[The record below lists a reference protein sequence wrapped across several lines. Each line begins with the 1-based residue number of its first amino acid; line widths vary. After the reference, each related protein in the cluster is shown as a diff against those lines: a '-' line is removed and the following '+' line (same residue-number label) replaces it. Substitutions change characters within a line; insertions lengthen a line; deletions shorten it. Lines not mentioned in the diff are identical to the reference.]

1 MEFEEIAKKAYKK
14 EPISEYASYPEKN
27 AYLKLEILYDK
38 YRYGGIKD
46 EDAIKQKNK
55 IRNEYNGELLN
66 YNRDQEVYKE
76 YNNNRLLCEDIIRGI
91 DMTKDKDEMLILAL
105 KAISLLIKDDY
116 FGQRN
121 LEKLNWL

>member
-1 MEFEEIAKKAYKK
+1 MFIFSNSNTILELITLPKKGIGIMTFCHEDDEVSAY
-14 EPISEYASYPEKN
+14 I
-27 AYLKLEILYDK
+27 
-38 YRYGGIKD
+38 
-46 EDAIKQKNK
+46 NK
-55 IRNEYNGELLN
+55 IKNEYNGELLN

-121 LEKLNWL
+121 LEKLN

>member
-1 MEFEEIAKKAYKK
+1 MEVQC
-14 EPISEYASYPEKN
+14 
-27 AYLKLEILYDK
+27 LKPMIIHL
-38 YRYGGIKD
+38 GIIFD
-46 EDAIKQKNK
+46 FFSIF
-55 IRNEYNGELLN
+55 NGELLN

-76 YNNNRLLCEDIIRGI
+76 YNNNRLLCGDIIRGI

-121 LEKLNWL
+121 LEKLN

>member
-1 MEFEEIAKKAYKK
+1 MVNLKSVYVKDTNGVVSEISTITSATTK
-14 EPISEYASYPEKN
+14 ELPTPTITIDGTGY
-27 AYLKLEILYDK
+27 
-38 YRYGGIKD
+38 
-46 EDAIKQKNK
+46 
-55 IRNEYNGELLN
+55 EYNGELLN

-121 LEKLNWL
+121 LEKLN